1 MKNNNNCIFKKN
13 TTQVPGRMGL
23 LVTLF
28 LISSNVYSSLEAPIQ
43 RGFSYIE
50 IFLVATQ
57 GIILFAIMEYG
68 FVLAWKKC
76 SNINRDDNKPQ
87 NLLIN
92 EQKLVIKKL
101 SKSHQNNITGSSSWF
116 DQQMTQDT
124 KIKIIDMISLVISL
138 TLYALFNVFYWI
150 NAYLYDH
157 E

>member
-1 MKNNNNCIFKKN
+1 
-13 TTQVPGRMGL
+13 MGL

-76 SNINRDDNKPQ
+76 SDIKKDENQPQ

-92 EQKLVIKKL
+92 QHKLVIKKL
-101 SKSHQNNITGSSSWF
+101 SKSHQNNIKGSSSWF

>member
-1 MKNNNNCIFKKN
+1 
-13 TTQVPGRMGL
+13 
-23 LVTLF
+23 
-28 LISSNVYSSLEAPIQ
+28 
-43 RGFSYIE
+43 
-50 IFLVATQ
+50 
-57 GIILFAIMEYG
+57 MEYG

-76 SNINRDDNKPQ
+76 TNIKKDDNKPQ

-101 SKSHQNNITGSSSWF
+101 SKSHQNNIKGSSSWF

>member
-1 MKNNNNCIFKKN
+1 
-13 TTQVPGRMGL
+13 MGL

-28 LISSNVYSSLEAPIQ
+28 LISSNVYSSLKAPIK

-57 GIILFAIMEYG
+57 GIILFAILEYG

-101 SKSHQNNITGSSSWF
+101 SKSHQNNIKGSSSWF

>member
-1 MKNNNNCIFKKN
+1 
-13 TTQVPGRMGL
+13 MGL

-28 LISSNVYSSLEAPIQ
+28 LISSNVYSSLKAPIK

-57 GIILFAIMEYG
+57 GIILFAILEYG

-76 SNINRDDNKPQ
+76 SNIR
-87 NLLIN
+87 N
-92 EQKLVIKKL
+92 ENQQPNQVKL
-101 SKSHQNNITGSSSWF
+101 SKSHQNIKGSSWF
-116 DQQMTQDT
+116 DQQMSQDT

-138 TLYALFNVFYWI
+138 TLFALFNVFYWI